1 MTDAYIFLYK
11 ILLGFL
17 VIVDF
22 VLQSLIFLFSFHAIE
37 SPSLSKDVKGNDVD
51 VGSVDFLCLL
61 HVGNFCAFLVDPVR
75 SGSLDA
81 SSLGAGKTLVAISSS
96 ALFEL

>member
-51 VGSVDFLCLL
+51 VGSVDFLL
-61 HVGNFCAFLVDPVR
+61 HVGNFCGFLVDPVR

-81 SSLGAGKTLVAISSS
+81 SSLGCWQDTRGHQQLSIV
-96 ALFEL
+96 